1 MEGRS
6 CRLCMTE
13 SVGLPMAGSIS
24 GDEEES
30 QLISNRRL
38 TICVVGSGGVG
49 KSSLVT
55 RYLHGHFP
63 EVSQ

>member
-1 MEGRS
+1 MDTAAVWNG
-6 CRLCMTE
+6 
-13 SVGLPMAGSIS
+13 
-24 GDEEES
+24 EEEEKVLVS
-30 QLISNRRL
+30 KRRL

-63 EVSQ
+63 EASTYINILGIKFYFS